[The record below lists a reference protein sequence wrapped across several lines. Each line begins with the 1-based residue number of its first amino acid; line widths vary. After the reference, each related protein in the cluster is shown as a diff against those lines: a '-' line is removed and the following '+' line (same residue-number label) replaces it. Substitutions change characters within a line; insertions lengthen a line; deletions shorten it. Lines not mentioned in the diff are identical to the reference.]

1 MLYLLPVLLWHF
13 CVFKRQREVIRI
25 PVSHHH
31 SNFSGLHA
39 GGFQQRFCLLYA
51 LSHYVFVAALLC
63 HTLKKS
69 GKIIGRD
76 IQACRDIGY
85 GKLLC
90 QMFVY
95 VMLCLCYDL
104 MDILFLFAQKLEM
117 NMRVTSH
124 ASSLSAQMRLFE

>member
-1 MLYLLPVLLWHF
+1 MLYLLPVLCGGLS
-13 CVFKRQREVIRI
+13 CVLLKRQREVIRI

-39 GGFQQRFCLLYA
+39 GGFQQGFCLLYA

-104 MDILFLFAQKLEM
+104 MDILFLFCLLY
-117 NMRVTSH
+117 TSD
-124 ASSLSAQMRLFE
+124 AADDLMIV